1 MSRLAASRTARRRS
15 VRGLTLTELMIGL
28 AAGLIVTL
36 VGTSTFLLARQGF
49 GTNVDQSTN
58 LDAGRLGLD
67 LLARN
72 VRMAGAPP
80 FDPATFTADTAFGL
94 PSGAVALEGE
104 EGGDA
109 PDKVTVRYWSNLP
122 YDAARMVGADCLG
135 QAVGVGMVVNAF
147 SVSKTDGLLCKGN
160 GSGSS
165 DEALP
170 VAAQLSR
177 LRQLLSMNRLPSTST
192 PRAGCMAWS
201 LPAATGSFAPA
212 GRSLPTAGLRQ
223 SSLSPGSFTRRRASL
238 SCPRRLPKRRRLT
251 SDSTACMIWPLP
263 PTAEYSWPT
272 RSII

>member
-135 QAVGVGMVVNAF
+135 QAVGVGVVVNAF

-160 GSGSS
+160 GSGAS

-170 VAAQLSR
+170 VAAQVVDLQ
-177 LRQLLSMNRLPSTST
+177 LRYGVAPTPEAGSATRFVNADTVTTDGAWNRVRSVDLCIEVVAPEKRGGSGATPGLNCRGAAFPSDNQLRRVYRTTVNVRNGT
-192 PRAGCMAWS
+192 
-201 LPAATGSFAPA
+201 TGNIFPDNAMP
-212 GRSLPTAGLRQ
+212 
-223 SSLSPGSFTRRRASL
+223 
-238 SCPRRLPKRRRLT
+238 
-251 SDSTACMIWPLP
+251 
-263 PTAEYSWPT
+263 
-272 RSII
+272 